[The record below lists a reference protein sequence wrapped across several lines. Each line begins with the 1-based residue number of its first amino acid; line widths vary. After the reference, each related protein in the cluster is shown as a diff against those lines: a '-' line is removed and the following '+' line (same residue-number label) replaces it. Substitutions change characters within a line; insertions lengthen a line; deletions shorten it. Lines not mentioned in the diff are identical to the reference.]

1 MASSGDS
8 ARPYRA
14 ILFDLFGTL
23 VFFRSAPLVS
33 VQASGGAHPQLAAA
47 VERELPGLALD
58 VFVGAARA
66 VTREIVEARRDT
78 HEEVSSQN
86 RFHRILLRLGVD
98 DFPRA
103 ERICRAHMRGLADG
117 VDMPEAHRDA
127 LRALSR
133 RFRLGLVSNFD
144 HAPTAHAILQRY
156 GLGELLDPIVI
167 SDEFGWR
174 KPRASIF
181 AAALDAVGVD
191 AAEALYVGDTPLE
204 DVHGARAAGLDV
216 AWVNPRGETF
226 PEGLSRPTMV
236 IAEVPDLVERLR

>member
-1 MASSGDS
+1 MATSGDS
-8 ARPYRA
+8 VREYRA

-23 VFFRSAPLVS
+23 VFFRGAPLVS

-47 VERELPGLALD
+47 VERELPGVALD
-58 VFVGAARA
+58 AFVGAARA

-86 RFHRILLRLGVD
+86 RFHRVLLRLGID
-98 DFPRA
+98 DFARA
-103 ERICRAHMRGLADG
+103 ERICHAHMRGLAEG
-117 VDMPEAHRDA
+117 VDMPETHRPA
-127 LRALSR
+127 LRALGK

-156 GLGELLDPIVI
+156 GLGDFLGPIVI

-181 AAALDAVGVD
+181 ASALDAIGVD

-204 DVHGARAAGLDV
+204 DVHGARAAGLDA

-226 PEGLSRPTMV
+226 PEGLARPNMV
-236 IAEVPDLVERLR
+236 IAEVPDLLARLL